1 MRKFKE
7 LGDTV
12 AAIRRL
18 QATEGCQSVRRGRFL
33 KALRKLEEAEQ
44 GKPVSGREI
53 VRSISVISQVLYD
66 ELLKNGIV
74 ARRNEP
80 SR

>member
-18 QATEGCQSVRRGRFL
+18 QTTEGCQSVRRGRFL

-44 GKPVSGREI
+44 GKLVSGREI
-53 VRSISVISQVLYD
+53 VRSISVISQVLCD
-66 ELLKNGIV
+66 ELLKNVVV
-74 ARRNEP
+74 ARRNGP